1 MSFTSPQARA
11 VGHLNTGN
19 RREGASVT
27 PRDEGTTLG
36 TGICPGADHLVNV
49 ATAEDDPAG
58 LVRAR
63 PRRSGYPVLLGIH
76 CEMRKG
82 ALVLVGTVPT
92 SHLKQIAQ
100 ELAAHTRGVWKVENR
115 LLVASGAG
123 PKMA

>member
-19 RREGASVT
+19 QRKGASVT

-63 PRRSGYPVLLGIH
+63 LRRSGYPVLLGIH
-76 CEMRKG
+76 CEMREG

-92 SHLKQIAQ
+92 SHLKQIAGIGR
-100 ELAAHTRGVWKVENR
+100 HTRGVWKVENR